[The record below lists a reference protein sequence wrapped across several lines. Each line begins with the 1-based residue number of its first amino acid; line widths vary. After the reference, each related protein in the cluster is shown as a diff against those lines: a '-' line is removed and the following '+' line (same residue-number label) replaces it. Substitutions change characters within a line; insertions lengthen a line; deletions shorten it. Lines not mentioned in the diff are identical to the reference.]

1 MHIGS
6 RIEETGTLVVDG
18 NVPYLRRD
26 RGGRWR
32 LDLRRAG
39 TIWADA
45 RIRVRGVLVEPD
57 LIDVDEIAVDNVL
70 PLMRC

>member
-1 MHIGS
+1 MQIGR

-18 NVPYLRRD
+18 SAPYLRRD
-26 RGGRWR
+26 HGGRWR

-39 TIWADA
+39 TIWTDA
-45 RIRVRGVLVEPD
+45 RIRVRGVLVEAD
-57 LIDVDEIAVDNVL
+57 LVDVDEIAVDNVL